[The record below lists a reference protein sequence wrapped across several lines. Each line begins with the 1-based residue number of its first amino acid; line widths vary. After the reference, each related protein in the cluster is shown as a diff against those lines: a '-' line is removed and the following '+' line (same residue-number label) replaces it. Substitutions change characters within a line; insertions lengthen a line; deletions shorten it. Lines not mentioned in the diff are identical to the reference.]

1 MSGPLPA
8 TQRGTLLAAV
18 KATPFGWPTAS
29 LDPSCGAAPGNR
41 RRDRSPK
48 NGPTTKIHQSEVS
61 TLSGDG
67 RQLPSGDG
75 WAPRALSRGDPGLFC
90 LECPRQLGSA
100 CDAELCVGPGEVA
113 FDGLDR
119 DVEGLGDL
127 P

>member
-1 MSGPLPA
+1 MTGPLPA

-29 LDPSCGAAPGNR
+29 LDPSCGAATGNR

-67 RQLPSGDG
+67 RSFQETRT
-75 WAPRALSRGDPGLFC
+75 AALITERLRGEGFAVMTVEP
-90 LECPRQLGSA
+90 A
-100 CDAELCVGPGEVA
+100 C
-113 FDGLDR
+113 R
-119 DVEGLGDL
+119 R
-127 P
+127 